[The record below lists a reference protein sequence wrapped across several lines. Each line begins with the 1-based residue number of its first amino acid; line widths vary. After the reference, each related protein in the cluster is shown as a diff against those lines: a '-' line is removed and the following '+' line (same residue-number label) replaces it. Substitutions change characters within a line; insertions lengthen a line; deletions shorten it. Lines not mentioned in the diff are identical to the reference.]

1 MKSLLFCCLF
11 GTFLATGM
19 CLECDICIGLGRECN
34 TWTKTCDANQDACVT
49 FQTEVIRAPVS
60 LSLISKSCGT
70 SDTCH
75 LNYLET
81 SPHNELTVKTKRT
94 CCTGE
99 ECKTLPP
106 PVLGDKV
113 SPPNGLQCPGCF
125 GLSSKECTE
134 HPVSCRGSEN
144 QCLSIIGKEF
154 GLFFRALSY
163 KGCATESL
171 CTLFEKKF
179 WNVLEDVEV
188 DFKCT
193 PALPKSSQ

>member
-19 CLECDICIGLGRECN
+19 CLECDICFGLGRKCN

-179 WNVLEDVEV
+179 WNVLE
-188 DFKCT
+188 
-193 PALPKSSQ
+193 